1 MIWSTTASTSAT
13 PWPRRWAAREC
24 EARPAK
30 PGLAPVTVSA
40 NPSRRSDANHVAAAP
55 GGAPEPVREAAHVR
69 ERLVTPAGYRDYAPD
84 VLARID
90 FIHRGQAAGLTLAQI
105 GQILA
110 IREDGQAPC
119 EHVRDLL
126 DTRLRDLDPQ
136 ISQLV
141 ALRDTITQLR
151 VQADNAEP
159 ATCGADRVCR
169 YL

>member
-1 MIWSTTASTSAT
+1 
-13 PWPRRWAAREC
+13 
-24 EARPAK
+24 
-30 PGLAPVTVSA
+30 LAPVTVSA

-55 GGAPEPVREAAHVR
+55 GGAPEPVCEAAHVR

-119 EHVRDLL
+119 EH
-126 DTRLRDLDPQ
+126 
-136 ISQLV
+136 SQLV